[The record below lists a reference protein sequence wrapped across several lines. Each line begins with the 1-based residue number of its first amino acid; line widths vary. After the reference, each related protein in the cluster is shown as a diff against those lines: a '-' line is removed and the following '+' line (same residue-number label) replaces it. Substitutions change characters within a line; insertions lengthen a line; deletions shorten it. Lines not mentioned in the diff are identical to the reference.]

1 MRKSIVI
8 ATCIVNSGVTN
19 HPLST
24 VEAAVRQTFKEDFQ
38 NMNYEKWNENLPESV
53 AQDIIK
59 QFGNNYRVDV
69 RQLIIDLT

>member
-24 VEAAVRQTFKEDFQ
+24 VEAAVRRTFKEDFQ